1 VIGEIDWTDVKTKG
15 PDSLEQLYPTGTPMK
30 EVHPEFRGMSLPLWQ
45 KLKMHER
52 VEKYL
57 KTSKPE
63 TPAAISDW
71 PGRERRMKAKSA

>member
-1 VIGEIDWTDVKTKG
+1 
-15 PDSLEQLYPTGTPMK
+15 MK